1 VCLWHCVPLF
11 VCEFNL
17 FSHSGEEPSQLHI
30 GQQGVFVAGEHRTVL
45 QDSTA
50 AEEKFH
56 VNDTALA
63 LRIFV

>member
-1 VCLWHCVPLF
+1 
-11 VCEFNL
+11 
-17 FSHSGEEPSQLHI
+17 
-30 GQQGVFVAGEHRTVL
+30 VL

-63 LRIFV
+63 LRIFVW